1 MKAWN
6 NIPGVHY
13 PRTPHKRPRQLRPED
28 RIDAAAIAA
37 LFGCSRAHARRLGEQ
52 LGGPARRA
60 VDPASGKSVC
70 YYRAAPIRAAAEAR
84 RRSAVLPRGKCPKGY
99 CTTRDALDTLGC
111 SYSKLRRASLRGLIR
126 TLRGHSPRGKSC
138 LYFCLADLRALS

>member
-13 PRTPHKRPRQLRPED
+13 PRTPQKNPKQLRPED
-28 RIDAAAIAA
+28 RIDAAAIAEM
-37 LFGCSRAHARRLGEQ
+37 FGCSRAYARRLGEQ

-84 RRSAVLPRGKCPKGY
+84 KRAAIVPRGKTPIGY
-99 CTTRDALDTLGC
+99 CTTAEALDLMGC
-111 SYSKLRRASLRGLIR
+111 SYSKLRRMSLRGTVR
-126 TLRGHSPRGKSC
+126 TRRGYSPNGKAC
-138 LYFCLADLRALS
+138 LYFCVADIRSIS